1 MEKIILSFVL
11 CFFVNFCLADM
22 RILKI
27 NKSHYIDAANSERGD
42 ATLCSKWTLN
52 ARQIEKIF
60 LLSDKYKENGDIMNG
75 YWLWFP
81 CYISGELIYNNEKWH
96 FSINAA
102 ATSEW
107 SAGNKTIYWGCS
119 KKECD
124 DMFIVPYPKKNYID
138 GGGKLI
144 W

>member
-1 MEKIILSFVL
+1 
-11 CFFVNFCLADM
+11 
-22 RILKI
+22 
-27 NKSHYIDAANSERGD
+27 
-42 ATLCSKWTLN
+42 
-52 ARQIEKIF
+52 
-60 LLSDKYKENGDIMNG
+60 MNG

-119 KKECD
+119 KEECD